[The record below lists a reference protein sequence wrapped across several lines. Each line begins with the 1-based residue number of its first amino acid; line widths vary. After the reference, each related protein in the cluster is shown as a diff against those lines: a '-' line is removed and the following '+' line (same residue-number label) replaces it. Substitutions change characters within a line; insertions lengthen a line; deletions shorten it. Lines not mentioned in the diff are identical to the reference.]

1 MTPVGVRGVIN
12 FKDGESEPWEVLL
25 LAKNSKVKTEQP
37 TFEQAMHALEEAVAK
52 LEKGDLPLDQALDC
66 FTVGVEGASRCRELL
81 KDVET
86 RIEQLLERADGSQ
99 ELKPFADGRDEHA

>member
-1 MTPVGVRGVIN
+1 MARHI
-12 FKDGESEPWEVLL
+12 
-25 LAKNSKVKTEQP
+25 KVKAEQP

-66 FTVGVEGASRCRELL
+66 FTVGIEGASRCRALL

-86 RIEQLLERADGSQ
+86 RVEQLLERADGSL
-99 ELKPFADGRDEHA
+99 ELEPFADGGEDHG